1 MTDTQNKFV
10 ELEKKKEEVKKFFD
24 DLREATQAV
33 ADEIGVGNYFQDEEG
48 TVYKVVVP
56 PGKWIVFDT
65 ISYSRTKREG
75 EERGSLSVKEAKEHG
90 FEV

>member
-1 MTDTQNKFV
+1 MTSTQKKFV

-33 ADEIGVGNYFQDEEG
+33 ADEIGIGNYFQDEEK
-48 TVYKVVVP
+48 TVYRIMVP
-56 PGKWIVFDT
+56 QGKWIVFDT
-65 ISYSRTKREG
+65 VSYSRTKRKG